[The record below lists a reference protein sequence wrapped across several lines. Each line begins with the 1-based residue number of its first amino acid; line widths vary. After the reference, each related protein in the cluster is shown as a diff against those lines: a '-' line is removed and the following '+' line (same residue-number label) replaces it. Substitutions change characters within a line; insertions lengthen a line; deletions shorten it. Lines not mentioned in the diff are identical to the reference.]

1 MVYWLLERGE
11 WMETKTIQEVLESKA
26 FKELVAKRW
35 SISLILTFL
44 MLLVYFGFIL
54 VLAFNKPLL
63 AQKIGEHVTLGIP
76 VGVGVILFAWLLT
89 GIYVRW
95 ANTVYDSEVHRIS
108 NRHNLK
114 PKKEGAK

>member
-1 MVYWLLERGE
+1 MDQKV
-11 WMETKTIQEVLESKA
+11 IHEVLQSKE
-26 FKELVAKRW
+26 FKDLVAKRW

-44 MLLVYFGFIL
+44 MLFVYFGFIL
-54 VLAFNKPLL
+54 VLAFDKPLL

-76 VGVGVILFAWLLT
+76 IGVGVIVFAWILT

-108 NRHNLK
+108 SKSNLK
-114 PKKEGAK
+114 PSKGGKS

>member
-1 MVYWLLERGE
+1 MDQ
-11 WMETKTIQEVLESKA
+11 KTIHDVLESKA
-26 FKELVAKRW
+26 FKDLVAKRW

-44 MLLVYFGFIL
+44 MLFVYFGFIL
-54 VLAFNKPLL
+54 VLAFNKQLL

-95 ANTVYDSEVHRIS
+95 ANTVYDTEVNRIS
-108 NRHNLK
+108 TQHNLK
-114 PKKEGAK
+114 PK

>member
-1 MVYWLLERGE
+1 MDRTV
-11 WMETKTIQEVLESKA
+11 IQKVLESKE

-35 SISLILTFL
+35 AISLVLTFL
-44 MLLVYFGFIL
+44 MLFVYFGFIL

-76 VGVGVILFAWLLT
+76 VGVGVIVFAWLLT

-95 ANTVYDSEVHRIS
+95 ANTVYDSEVHRIATHS
-108 NRHNLK
+108 NLK
-114 PKKEGAK
+114 EKKVGVP